1 MSQKESKIR
10 RYYTFKTFLPHTC
23 IDLNISSTSDTGM
36 VSMEFARLVSN
47 ELVIGEGRGPGVRSG
62 CDSGLVGTS
71 GQSYRQRGRLVVL
84 TRMVYRPPGADP
96 CQLPDLLRR
105 RIRTEASEGRSLGW
119 VVAVVVT
126 ELVLLLSLGV

>member
-1 MSQKESKIR
+1 
-10 RYYTFKTFLPHTC
+10 
-23 IDLNISSTSDTGM
+23 
-36 VSMEFARLVSN
+36 MEFARLVSN

-71 GQSYRQRGRLVVL
+71 RQSYRQRGRLVVL

-126 ELVLLLSLGV
+126 ELVLLLSLGVGAGLEISVEPAGPTELGAGRSWGAGGGT